1 MGVVVEVGVA
11 ELPEPDDGEGG
22 KAERT
27 GARRK
32 PVEPIGEID
41 GVGGGRD
48 QEQRPHH
55 PADAPEIPARVVEA
69 RERQRRRHV
78 RVLGHEKGEPD
89 TDDQQAEHLRPL
101 VEAQVASGHDLDPVV
116 DQPHRT
122 ATDDRKHHEDAGAR
136 IDGAHEV

>member
-22 KAERT
+22 KAERPAPAASPSSPSVRLT
-27 GARRK
+27 ALVVAVIKSNAHTIQPMRPRSHPGLSKR
-32 PVEPIGEID
+32 VND
-41 GVGGGRD
+41 SVVGTF
-48 QEQRPHH
+48 
-55 PADAPEIPARVVEA
+55 VYWVT
-69 RERQRRRHV
+69 
-78 RVLGHEKGEPD
+78 KGEPD
-89 TDDQQAEHLRPL
+89 TDDQQAQHLRPL

-136 IDGAHEV
+136 